1 MAAEGKTILF
11 SYPGR
16 PPSMSGT
23 KDLTKL
29 TVDEIQIW
37 KWLYNYV
44 GGKQA
49 TKATIETKLAPCVG
63 AFDWDLADRHAPLDF
78 SAFFRHLKALQT
90 GQRYALLEW
99 AYATSQGAQVSSNPE
114 SLMMSLATSYSQ
126 KSGSMRTVPS
136 SQGTFW
142 HCPECFVDNEAH
154 LDYCKNCGRASR
166 VNRVSCNGSLL
177 LSIKD
182 SSNTW
187 SCPLCHVNNPKDS
200 AVCTNCGAGATPRTS
215 ASRSEGESR

>member
-1 MAAEGKTILF
+1 
-11 SYPGR
+11 
-16 PPSMSGT
+16 MSGT

-99 AYATSQGAQVSSNPE
+99 AYATSQVHGLIQAKPE
-114 SLMMSLATSYSQ
+114 LPLPVI
-126 KSGSMRTVPS
+126 KPR
-136 SQGTFW
+136 
-142 HCPECFVDNEAH
+142 CPGN
-154 LDYCKNCGRASR
+154 
-166 VNRVSCNGSLL
+166 
-177 LSIKD
+177 
-182 SSNTW
+182 
-187 SCPLCHVNNPKDS
+187 
-200 AVCTNCGAGATPRTS
+200 
-215 ASRSEGESR
+215 